1 MQGVLVLCVPQ
12 FEVRVVGSAGAPLGR
27 QYGTLC
33 SALAIAERQRDAG
46 AHTLVVLDDISCMV
60 RRPAVTHSGHC
71 AIEVS
76 PSLKAVCISACFV
89 GGSYGMRRQPLRSN
103 PEWCG

>member
-1 MQGVLVLCVPQ
+1 MPLMI
-12 FEVRVVGSAGAPLGR
+12 RTDAPLGR

-60 RRPAVTHSGHC
+60 RCHMAHAL
-71 AIEVS
+71 AIVRLE
-76 PSLKAVCISACFV
+76 SAHV
-89 GGSYGMRRQPLRSN
+89 
-103 PEWCG
+103 